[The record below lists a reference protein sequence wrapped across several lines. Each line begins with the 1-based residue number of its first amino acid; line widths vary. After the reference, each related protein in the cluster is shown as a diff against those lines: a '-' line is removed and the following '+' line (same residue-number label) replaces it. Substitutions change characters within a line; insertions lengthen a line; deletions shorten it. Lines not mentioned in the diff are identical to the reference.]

1 MSQIFRNRGVKVQDD
16 TKQIEEVM
24 AKRTA
29 KNSVFLDLFQ
39 NKSYLLKLYKTL
51 HPEDTTATE
60 DSLTDVTI
68 TNVLTDNLYNDLGFI
83 VNNKLMILV
92 EAQSTWT
99 VNILVRILL
108 YLAQSYHEYFQRTSQ
123 DYYKSKK
130 VKMPKPELYVIFTGN
145 KGRKPD
151 KIFLSKE
158 FFEGADIDIEVKAK
172 VIYESDTDDIINQYI
187 IFCKVFNE
195 QTKKHGMTQKA
206 VTETIRICKDRNVL
220 KEYLLDR
227 EKEVVTIMMSLFDD
241 EQIMKSFIKS
251 ERHEAAQESARE
263 TAKRMIEKGKM
274 SLEEIADYVPSLS
287 LEELKELEAE
297 VMQLA

>member
-1 MSQIFRNRGVKVQDD
+1 MQDE
-16 TKQIEEVM
+16 TKQVQEIM

-29 KNSVFLDLFQ
+29 KNSVFLNLFQ
-39 NKSYLLKLYKTL
+39 DKSYLLKLYKTL
-51 HPEDTTATE
+51 HPEDTAATE

-68 TNVLTDNLYNDLGFI
+68 ENVLTDNLY
-83 VNNKLMILV
+83 NKLMILV

-99 VNILVRILL
+99 MNILVRVLL

-123 DYYKSKK
+123 NYYKSKK

-151 KIFLSKE
+151 RISLSKE

-172 VIYESDTDDIINQYI
+172 VIYESNEDDIINQYI

-195 QTKKHGMTQKA
+195 QTKMHGMTRKA

-220 KEYLLDR
+220 RDYLLKK
-227 EKEVVTIMMSLFDD
+227 EKEVVTIMMSLFDE
-241 EQIMKSFIKS
+241 EQIMRSFIKS
-251 ERHEAAQESARE
+251 EKYDLAKEKAILMLRDGKITIDEVSLYFPELLESD
-263 TAKRMIEKGKM
+263 I
-274 SLEEIADYVPSLS
+274 
-287 LEELKELEAE
+287 KELEE
-297 VMQLA
+297 EIVQLV

>member
-1 MSQIFRNRGVKVQDD
+1 MQDNIKQSQ
-16 TKQIEEVM
+16 EVDVTCHI

-83 VNNKLMILV
+83 ANNKLMILV

-99 VNILVRILL
+99 VNILVRVLL
-108 YLAQSYHEYFQRTSQ
+108 YLAQSYHEYFQRTCQ
-123 DYYKSKK
+123 DYYKSRK

-151 KIFLSKE
+151 KISLSKE

-195 QTKKHGMTQKA
+195 QTKQHGMTQKA

-220 KEYLLDR
+220 REYLAQR
-227 EKEVVTIMMSLFDD
+227 EKEVVTIMMSLFDE

-251 ERHEAAQESARE
+251 ERYDVAKEKAFLMLQSGKITVNEISEFFPELIESD
-263 TAKRMIEKGKM
+263 I
-274 SLEEIADYVPSLS
+274 
-287 LEELKELEAE
+287 KELEAE